1 MSAIVRS
8 WLAFAA
14 IGVGVIHCA
23 LIIGAPVEL
32 ALPLG
37 ILGVIE
43 LGWGLLAFT
52 RDQLPAPRAAIV
64 VALAPLLAWG
74 ALVAAASTFHSAA
87 LGSVLDVAPW
97 GIAAVLQLFVAGSLA
112 RHFRRVSDGTDA
124 AASTPSVGRYV
135 TALVVGALVVSALT
149 LTALGTINGPSTGGD
164 DVDDLFDIPG
174 HVGH

>member
-1 MSAIVRS
+1 MSAISRS

-14 IGVGVIHCA
+14 AGVGIIHCA
-23 LIIGAPVEL
+23 LIIGAPVGL

-37 ILGVIE
+37 ILGILE

-64 VALAPLLAWG
+64 VALAPLVAWG
-74 ALVAAASTFHSAA
+74 ALVAAASTFHIGA

-124 AASTPSVGRYV
+124 TASAPSVARYI
-135 TALVVGALVVSALT
+135 TALVVGALVVFVLT
-149 LTALGTINGPSTGGD
+149 LTALATINGPATEGN
-164 DVDDLFDIPG
+164 DVDDLFDIPS